1 MWEQEGWKEPEIE
14 EQYGPDRTILTLPL
28 LKKVAISSDKVAING
43 DGKLTEH
50 EKRILEYL
58 QENKE
63 ISNGDAREIIGLSAA
78 GVRKILRKMVEK
90 EILSETGGN
99 RNRRYF
105 LK

>member
-99 RNRRYF
+99 RNRR
-105 LK
+105 

>member
-1 MWEQEGWKEPEIE
+1 M
-14 EQYGPDRTILTLPL
+14 
-28 LKKVAISSDKVAING
+28 
-43 DGKLTEH
+43 TEH

-99 RNRRYF
+99 RNRR
-105 LK
+105 